1 MSCAKGFLSYFLQ
14 PVIYLGIY
22 IHKNTWNFYRNIN
35 IQYNFTTQFTQFE
48 KFGVINKM
56 LHPDGE

>member
-1 MSCAKGFLSYFLQ
+1 MNCAKGFLSYFLQ

-22 IHKNTWNFYRNIN
+22 VHKNTWNLYRNIN
-35 IQYNFTTQFTQFE
+35 IQYNFNTLFTQFE
-48 KFGVINKM
+48 KVGAINKV